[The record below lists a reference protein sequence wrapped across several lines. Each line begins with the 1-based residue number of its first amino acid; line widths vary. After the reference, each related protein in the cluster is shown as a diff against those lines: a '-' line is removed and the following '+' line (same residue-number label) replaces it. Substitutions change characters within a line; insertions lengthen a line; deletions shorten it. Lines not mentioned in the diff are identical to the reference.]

1 MAETQSLLEK
11 YKGMDTE
18 EGLLREKIMSQK
30 PSWDNH
36 NETRQ
41 FANLLNSLSGDMP
54 ASELKA
60 SIKSQPQILQ
70 ACMQA
75 MLIHSDSQPLQYVL
89 TILFDLLREDSSSYG
104 LFADALAN
112 KVDFWK
118 PFTALLQ
125 NRNVDSYVADKAA
138 YLLTAIMAHS
148 PNYFGEDDINFLLNV
163 LFGAVGEKSRTSEI
177 GTLDAIANLL
187 KLDEYRSKVFG
198 RTEVSSAIFR
208 VTSSDP
214 APKIYKSVFCCWLVS
229 FDEQLIGQLRNHN
242 VIDHVKGVLGFSRAE
257 KVVRVCLSF
266 LKNALASKDLSEDI
280 VEKGLLDVV
289 QTLEYEK
296 WRDAELYDEI
306 REVSKQISNQ
316 VGLMSN
322 FARYERELSTGQL
335 KWGFIHSA
343 KFWSE
348 NVMKF
353 DANQFAAVKRLGAL
367 LAASNATTLAVAC
380 HDLGEFVQLHP
391 LGKIKANEYDVKD
404 KVMQLMT
411 HTDRDVQRESLLCCQ
426 KLMLN
431 KWQHLPGSKE

>member
-1 MAETQSLLEK
+1 MSESMLDK
-11 YKGMDTE
+11 YKGVDME
-18 EGLLREKIMSQK
+18 EGLLREKILSQK

-36 NETRQ
+36 SETRS
-41 FANLLNSLSGDMP
+41 FASLLGQVSANTP

-60 SIKSQPQILQ
+60 AIKREPQILQ

-75 MLIHSDSQPLQYVL
+75 MQISDSQPMQYVL
-89 TILFDLLREDSSSYG
+89 TILFDLLREDSSCFG
-104 LFADALAN
+104 LFADALRN

-125 NRNVDSYVADKAA
+125 NKNVDPYVADKAS
-138 YLLTAIMAHS
+138 YLLTAIMCHS
-148 PNYFGEDDINFLLNV
+148 PSYFNEDDVNHVCNLLC
-163 LFGAVGEKSRTSEI
+163 GANKGRTSEI
-177 GTLDAIANLL
+177 GTLDAITNLL
-187 KLDEYRSKVFG
+187 KLDEYRALVFNKM
-198 RTEVSSAIFR
+198 EVSTCVFR
-208 VTSSDP
+208 VKSGDAAS
-214 APKIYKSVFCCWLVS
+214 KIYKSIFCCWLLS
-229 FDEQLIGQLRNHN
+229 FDEELIGSLRNYN
-242 VIDHVKGVLGFSRAE
+242 VSEHIKTTLVDSRAE

-266 LKNALASKDLSEDI
+266 LKNALGNKDLSEDI

-289 QTLEYEK
+289 QALEYEK
-296 WRDAELYDEI
+296 WRDTELYDEI
-306 REVSKQISNQ
+306 KEVSQAISRQ

-322 FARYERELSTGQL
+322 FDRYERELSTGQL
-335 KWGFIHSA
+335 HWGFIHSD

-353 DANQFAAVKRLGAL
+353 EANQFAAVKKLAAL
-367 LAASNATTLAVAC
+367 LGSTNPTTLAVAC

-391 LGKIKANEYDVKD
+391 LGKIKANDFQVKD

-431 KWQHLPGSKE
+431 KWQDLPGAQ